1 MPQILIAPLVSAL
14 IAQLAKL
21 LIKSNDLKFDWQSIT
36 SYSGMPSSHA
46 AMIISLTTSV
56 GLNQGLSSPLFYVCI
71 ILSFFIIRDALG
83 LREYVGLQGRALNN
97 LVRDLDG
104 GKIISKEKY
113 PRFAEKVG
121 HTPAQIIAGA
131 VLGFLISLAAYY
143 IF

>member
-1 MPQILIAPLVSAL
+1 MLQILIAPLAAAL

-21 LIKSNDLKFDWQSIT
+21 LVKSNNLKFDWRSIS

-56 GLNQGLSSPLFYVCI
+56 GLTQGFSSPLFFVCI

-83 LREYVGLQGRALNN
+83 LRRYVGQLGQILNN
-97 LVRDLDG
+97 LTKDLSG
-104 GKIISKEKY
+104 NKIINAEKY
-113 PRFAEKVG
+113 PRLIEKVG
-121 HTPAQIIAGA
+121 HAPAQIIAGA
-131 VLGFLISLAAYY
+131 LLGLAISLAGYY

>member
-1 MPQILIAPLVSAL
+1 MLQILIAPLAAAL

-21 LIKSNDLKFDWQSIT
+21 LIKSNGLKFNCQSFS

-46 AMIISLTTSV
+46 AMVISLTASL
-56 GLNQGLSSPLFYVCI
+56 GLTLGLHSPLFYLSI

-83 LREYVGLQGRALNN
+83 LRNYVGQHGKILN
-97 LVRDLDG
+97 DLANDLSNSQ
-104 GKIISKEKY
+104 IISKEKY
-113 PRFAEKVG
+113 PALIEKIG